1 MSVRFIYKLHCK
13 LRKLGKSP
21 IRIFCIHNVSDCF
34 DADSMWPCD
43 WIQTDVFKRTVLE
56 LQKQYTFISLK
67 EAQRHLHRDIVRFRD
82 YAVLTADDGFS
93 SLKNIIPWLEERQIP
108 ITLFVNPIVWD
119 GKTVG
124 HNLKSL
130 PVSTE
135 NNGVKDVYLL
145 PEDLKAFQSP
155 LITFG
160 YHGYE
165 HIDESVETYDTFV
178 DNFEKCR
185 KAMEILD
192 NVIPFYAHTY
202 GRTTKQNDEYLI
214 KQGITPV
221 YVNGGKNYGV
231 SQYVDRELL
240 SRQNIVSML

>member
-1 MSVRFIYKLHCK
+1 MSVRFIFKLHCK

-21 IRIFCIHNVSDCF
+21 IRILCIHNVSDCF

-43 WIQTDVFKRTVLE
+43 WIQTDVFKRAVLE
-56 LQKQYTFISLK
+56 LQKKYTFISLT
-67 EAQRHLHRDIVRFRD
+67 EAQRHLRRDIVRIRK
-82 YAVLTADDGFS
+82 YAVLTADDGFA
-93 SLKNIIPWLEERQIP
+93 SLKNVIPWLEERQIP

-124 HNLKSL
+124 YNLKSL

-135 NNGVKDVYLL
+135 NNGAKDVYLL

-155 LITFG
+155 FVTFG

-165 HIDESVETYDTFV
+165 HIDESIETYETFV

-185 KAMEILD
+185 RAMAALD

-202 GRTTKQNDEYLI
+202 GRATKRNDEYLI

-221 YVNGGKNYGV
+221 YVNGGKNYNQRQGI
-231 SQYVDRELL
+231 DRELL
-240 SRQNIVSML
+240 PINEER

>member
-1 MSVRFIYKLHCK
+1 MSEIVDGIARKFIK
-13 LRKLGKSP
+13 LRLKP
-21 IRIFCIHNVSDCF
+21 IRIFCIHNVSQLF

-56 LQKQYTFISLK
+56 LQKKYTFISLA
-67 EAQRHLHRDIVRFRD
+67 EAQKHLRRDIVRLGK
-82 YAVLTADDGFS
+82 YAVLTADDGFA
-93 SLKNIIPWLEERQIP
+93 SLKNVIPWLEERQIP
-108 ITLFVNPIVWD
+108 ITLFINPVVWD

-124 HNLKSL
+124 QNLMSL
-130 PVSTE
+130 PVSAE
-135 NNGVKDVYLL
+135 NNCVKDIYLL
-145 PEDLKAFQSP
+145 PEDLMAFQSP

-160 YHGYE
+160 YHGFE
-165 HIDESVETYDTFV
+165 HINESVETYDTFV

-202 GRTTKQNDEYLI
+202 GHTTKQNDEYLI

-221 YVNGGKNYGV
+221 YVNGGKNYNQRQGI
-231 SQYVDRELL
+231 DRELL
-240 SRQNIVSML
+240 PINEER

>member
-43 WIQTDVFKRTVLE
+43 WIKTDVFKRTVLE
-56 LQKQYTFISLK
+56 LQKKYTFISLT
-67 EAQRHLHRDIVRFRD
+67 EAQRHLRRDIVRIRK
-82 YAVLTADDGFS
+82 YAVLTADDGFA

-124 HNLKSL
+124 QNLKSL
-130 PVSTE
+130 PVSTD
-135 NNGVKDVYLL
+135 NNGAKDVYLL
-145 PEDLKAFQSP
+145 QDDLKAVQSP
-155 LITFG
+155 LVTFG
-160 YHGYE
+160 YHGYD
-165 HIDESVETYDTFV
+165 HINESVETYETFV
-178 DNFEKCR
+178 ANFEKCR
-185 KAMEILD
+185 RAMAALD

-202 GRTTKQNDEYLI
+202 GRATKQNDEYLI

-231 SQYVDRELL
+231 CQHIDRELL
-240 SRQNIVSML
+240 LLDKR